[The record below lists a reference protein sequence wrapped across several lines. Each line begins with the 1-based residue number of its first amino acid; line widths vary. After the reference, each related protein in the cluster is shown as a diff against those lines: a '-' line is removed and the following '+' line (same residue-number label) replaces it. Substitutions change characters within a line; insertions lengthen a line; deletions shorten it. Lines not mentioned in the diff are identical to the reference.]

1 MEQKIKQSIDKIN
14 QYLCV
19 QKNHWQ
25 CMCDLSDND
34 YNIDYFSGRYSVCD
48 DAVTLIRQEGNI
60 DELLEELMNKKVWI
74 VKNVFWQ
81 GYKDE
86 LELIIKMINQNY
98 NE

>member
-1 MEQKIKQSIDKIN
+1 MEQKIKQNIDKIN

-34 YNIDYFSGRYSVCD
+34 YNIDYFSGRCSLCD
-48 DAVTLIRQEGNI
+48 DAITSIRQECSI
-60 DELLEELMNKKVWI
+60 DELLEELMNKKIRI
-74 VKNVFWQ
+74 VTSVFWQ

-86 LELIIKMINQNY
+86 LGFVIKMIKQEY
-98 NE
+98 E

>member
-48 DAVTLIRQEGNI
+48 NAITLIRQECSI
-60 DELLEELMNKKVWI
+60 DELLEDLTKDCV

-86 LELIIKMINQNY
+86 LELIIKMINQDY
-98 NE
+98 GE